1 MLPANECLHAI
12 IEGRVQGVGFRMF
25 VLEEAREL
33 ELTGWVRNRYSGQ
46 VEVLAEGPRPVLE
59 ILLEALQRGPRG
71 AWVESVQHDW
81 QPSSGQFKSFEV
93 ARTV

>member
-1 MLPANECLHAI
+1 MFPTLECLHAVI
-12 IEGRVQGVGFRMF
+12 DGRVQGVGFRMF

-33 ELTGWVRNRYSGQ
+33 DLTGWVRNTYSGQ

-59 ILLEALQRGPRG
+59 IFLETLRRGPRG
-71 AWVESVQHDW
+71 AWVESVQQDW
-81 QPSSGQFKSFEV
+81 QPASGQFTSFEV